1 MQTNSKGVR
10 GTSRVGVGVGVGVS
24 TSVTSVTSVRSDWAA
39 RRMAEV
45 LMRKNEGL
53 IFTCE
58 KLQKDPDRSRTV
70 FKEKFTRGDLER

>member
-1 MQTNSKGVR
+1 
-10 GTSRVGVGVGVGVS
+10 
-24 TSVTSVTSVRSDWAA
+24 
-39 RRMAEV
+39 MAEV